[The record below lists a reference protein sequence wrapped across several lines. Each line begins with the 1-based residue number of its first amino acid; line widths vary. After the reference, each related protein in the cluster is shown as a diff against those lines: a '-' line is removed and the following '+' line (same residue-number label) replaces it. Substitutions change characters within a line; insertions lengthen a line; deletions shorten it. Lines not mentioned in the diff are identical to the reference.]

1 MPKYP
6 PAIAAQKKRKNS
18 GKDSGFG
25 SGSIWGRVPE
35 KTVIDFTRSMAV
47 MIKARIPLI
56 KALDTSIRQEKNTR
70 FKQILEDVRKE
81 VKSGNGL
88 ARSFSRHSGIFDELY
103 IHLIEVGEMAGILD
117 EILFRLS
124 GYMEK
129 RYSLKQKVRMA
140 MVYPSLVM
148 TVAAGAMLFLL
159 LLIVPSFAEMY
170 SDFDAKL
177 PGSTRFILSVSQA
190 LTDNF
195 LYICLFMAGSVT
207 GIHGWAQTPGGRHF
221 IDRLKLNI
229 PFFGSLYQKTIM
241 SRFCQT
247 LGTLLTSG
255 ITLVDALDIIRKSSG
270 NVLVSEATEG
280 MLRSV
285 KKGGSLTKSLEHS
298 RVFPGM
304 VIQMV
309 TVGEETA
316 ELDEMLLHVAALY
329 EEEADIAVEG
339 LTSIIEPVLIVILG
353 ILLGGIIIAM
363 YLPMFELM
371 NVIQ

>member
-6 PAIAAQKKRKNS
+6 PAIAAQKKRKNP
-18 GKDSGFG
+18 GKAPGFG

-56 KALDTSIRQEKNTR
+56 TALDTSIRQEKNAR

-81 VKSGNGL
+81 VKSGTGL
-88 ARSFSRHSGIFDELY
+88 ARSFSRHSIFDELY

-129 RYSLKQKVRMA
+129 RYSLKQKIRMA

-148 TVAAGAMLFLL
+148 TVAVGAMLFLL

-170 SDFDAKL
+170 SDFDAEL
-177 PGSTRFILSVSQA
+177 PGSTRFILSVSQF

-195 LYICLFMAGSVT
+195 LYISLCMAGSVT
-207 GIHGWAQTPGGRHF
+207 GIHAWAQTTGGRHF

-229 PFFGSLYQKTIM
+229 PSFYSRYGNGSDYLRRHFLIWRVCNKRCY
-241 SRFCQT
+241 R
-247 LGTLLTSG
+247 
-255 ITLVDALDIIRKSSG
+255 RK
-270 NVLVSEATEG
+270 NQ
-280 MLRSV
+280 
-285 KKGGSLTKSLEHS
+285 
-298 RVFPGM
+298 P
-304 VIQMV
+304 
-309 TVGEETA
+309 
-316 ELDEMLLHVAALY
+316 
-329 EEEADIAVEG
+329 
-339 LTSIIEPVLIVILG
+339 
-353 ILLGGIIIAM
+353 
-363 YLPMFELM
+363 
-371 NVIQ
+371 NC